1 MNDPNERPGAA
12 PKDTTMALT
21 LPARWQSKNMID
33 GYLRHQWP
41 PKTHLELRP
50 SGLDCLI
57 AVMRHVVSYLPQ
69 GRRDLTLNWAKEGD
83 DLTKSFWGL
92 VWLDY
97 DKAGAEATD
106 VLRGKFL
113 DEYSKNKTARNGNPP
128 FQTLLDSP
136 REFMS
141 DFWAQP
147 EMLTLSLCMVCDRA
161 KTWYRVTE
169 QRLRLYWSGDITL
182 AECVS
187 NIGYHR
193 VDESSEAEYTE
204 MFTEFGAPEILAI
217 RYAPRGHQVQNLYDQ
232 IRGFTVQLYD
242 FDDQDRYV
250 VQDETC
256 YRLIAVVKLRGTPDG
271 HDAVR
276 LYRPNGVM
284 SGSCTE
290 TDYFPTSWTVSDSE
304 PYTLVYARFELPD
317 MYDFVRYPELPVDRQ
332 DVRDFRLANPQHDQS
347 RNPPT
352 TSSAPA
358 AAEAAKPAGP
368 KRVGTKLKIP
378 KVKIPPRKPKTYGKQ
393 GQEASSNLGQG
404 TSGQETSGQPSE
416 GTSGTSANP
425 SQDTSA
431 NPSQDTSG
439 TSGRQDFS

>member
-1 MNDPNERPGAA
+1 
-12 PKDTTMALT
+12 MALT

-57 AVMRHVVSYLPQ
+57 AVMRHMVSYLPQ
-69 GRRDLTLNWAKEGD
+69 ERRDLTLNWAKEGD
-83 DLTKSFWGL
+83 DLAKSFWGL

-136 REFMS
+136 RAFMS
-141 DFWAQP
+141 DFWSQP
-147 EMLTLSLCMVCDRA
+147 EMLTLSLCMVCDREQ
-161 KTWYRVTE
+161 TWYQVM
-169 QRLRLYWSGDITL
+169 QHRLRLMWQGDITL
-182 AECVS
+182 RECVN
-187 NIGYHR
+187 NIARHR
-193 VDESSEAEYTE
+193 VDESSDYPE
-204 MFTEFGAPEILAI
+204 MFTEFAAPEILPI
-217 RYAPRGHQVQNLYDQ
+217 RYLPSGHRVQNFYDQ
-232 IRGFTVQLYD
+232 IRGFIVELYD

-250 VQDETC
+250 VQEETC

-332 DVRDFRLANPQHDQS
+332 DVRDLRLANPQH
-347 RNPPT
+347 
-352 TSSAPA
+352 
-358 AAEAAKPAGP
+358 
-368 KRVGTKLKIP
+368 
-378 KVKIPPRKPKTYGKQ
+378 
-393 GQEASSNLGQG
+393 GQEASDNLGQG
-404 TSGQETSGQPSE
+404 TSGQSSQESQDTSSQTNQE
-416 GTSGTSANP
+416 ASGTPRQSTSSRPNQDTFGNP
-425 SQDTSA
+425 SQDVS
-431 NPSQDTSG
+431 NRPS
-439 TSGRQDFS
+439 